1 MLVEQKIIIGN
12 ENFIFVLGAMFRI
25 RPVSY
30 TAGPPRREYNQ
41 LKER

>member
-1 MLVEQKIIIGN
+1 MLVEQKMDN
-12 ENFIFVLGAMFRI
+12 ENFIFVLGAVFRI

-30 TAGPPRREYNQ
+30 TTAGPPRREYNQ